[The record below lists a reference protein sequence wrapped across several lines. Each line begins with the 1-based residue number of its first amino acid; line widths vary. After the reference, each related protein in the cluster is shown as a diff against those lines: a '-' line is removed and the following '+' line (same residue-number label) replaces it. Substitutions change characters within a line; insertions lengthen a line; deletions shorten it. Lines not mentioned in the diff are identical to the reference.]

1 MLTRVELFALL
12 RKSCS
17 DAGGQSAWAEMHGVS
32 ASYLSDV
39 VNSRREP
46 GDKILAGLGL
56 RKVVRYVPAK
66 AAT

>member
-1 MLTRVELFALL
+1 
-12 RKSCS
+12 
-17 DAGGQSAWAEMHGVS
+17 MHGVS

-66 AAT
+66 VQP